1 MYVATWKSQKNK
13 KKKKPKAEMEP
24 QMEMGKYRGEDSE
37 NRGENTGIKDT
48 SQIYIKPQGRRLEKG
63 SWMEI

>member
-1 MYVATWKSQKNK
+1 
-13 KKKKPKAEMEP
+13 MEP